1 MENYIANHCS
11 CGLCTSMFYEDIY
24 INCLFYRLIFCDL
37 SLSTYVRH
45 TNSILKTIHD
55 IAKVNPRCL
64 MLYSGPE
71 KKVMAAAAAP
81 EVVGIRLAAHLGR
94 RHAVRQRRCR
104 HTSAQRRRLSERT
117 ACRPRKNRRRRRP
130 SPPRN
135 TSSQRHRRARL
146 LLKVGDMLFHR
157 CACLVRLLTS
167 SCHIMTSLAGNYT
180 SLKAELNI

>member
-1 MENYIANHCS
+1 MENDIANHCS
-11 CGLCTSMFYEDIY
+11 CGLCMFYEDIY

-71 KKVMAAAAAP
+71 KKVMAAAAP
-81 EVVGIRLAAHLGR
+81 EVVGTRLAARPGR
-94 RHAVRQRRCR
+94 HHAVRRRRCR
-104 HTSAQRRRLSERT
+104 HTSAQRRRSSERT

-130 SPPRN
+130 LPPRN
-135 TSSQRHRRARL
+135 QSSQCHRRARL
-146 LLKVGDMLFHR
+146 LLKVGDMFFHR
-157 CACLVRLLTS
+157 CACLVRLL
-167 SCHIMTSLAGNYT
+167 IYLAAM
-180 SLKAELNI
+180 L